1 MTAEAAIRAVM
12 STSIWTRNQIAIKAA
27 VNGYLNSAIRDIDA
41 SLVWMSGEHVGSE
54 LKAQGDELKAIKYQL
69 LAVMAKPADAPW
81 GPRAK

>member
-12 STSIWTRNQIAIKAA
+12 STSIWNQFAIKAA

-54 LKAQGDELKAIKYQL
+54 LKAQGDELKAIKYPL